1 MQGGDRAHS
10 EVLVNTSKQSYR
22 KTLLLECTGRGGG
35 GRQGVAE
42 VPMAVA
48 VATIT
53 LGLLLKYTDR
63 AASPIH
69 LGAKG
74 SKPRGGGERSQPANR
89 GSVPV
94 I

>member
-1 MQGGDRAHS
+1 M
-10 EVLVNTSKQSYR
+10 
-22 KTLLLECTGRGGG
+22 LLNRVTGKLCYWNVQGGG
-35 GRQGVAE
+35 GGQGVAE

-48 VATIT
+48 VATVA
-53 LGLLLKYTDR
+53 LGLLFKYTYR

-89 GSVPV
+89 GSVSV

>member
-1 MQGGDRAHS
+1 M
-10 EVLVNTSKQSYR
+10 NTSKQSYR

-35 GRQGVAE
+35 ERGGQGVAE